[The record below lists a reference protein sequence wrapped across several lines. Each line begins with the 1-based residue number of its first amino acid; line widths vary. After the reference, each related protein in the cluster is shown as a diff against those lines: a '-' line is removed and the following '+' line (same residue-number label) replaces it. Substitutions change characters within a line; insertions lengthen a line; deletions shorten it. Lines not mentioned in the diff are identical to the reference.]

1 MTSNAN
7 SVTRGP
13 SLLSTRKPS
22 STSAGSDLKD
32 GTNFR
37 NSLQINMKGLVGDA
51 VGNMSIS
58 PWSRDV
64 VLAARRGLFIIDL
77 EAPFEVP
84 RFLPQG
90 GTWDVADVQWNP
102 HPSRSEYIVS
112 TSSEKLL
119 IWNLYM
125 SGKTSIQHILHS
137 HYRAITDIN
146 WHTTERDT
154 VVSTGIDSW
163 VWAWDMREPRKP
175 IFGLCAFSSPGTQ
188 VKWNRQNSHILASSH
203 ADKVLIWDR
212 RKGSLPVAT
221 IDAHSSRIY
230 GIDWSQTEPTEIVT
244 CSLDKTIK
252 VWDSKT
258 VTLKTMIRTGYP
270 VWRARSLPFGRGVL
284 SLAQRGETALEMF
297 SLENQGLGP
306 GTSEVPVDSFQGH
319 SDVVKEFVWRK
330 GANNTV
336 FQLITWSKDRTLRF
350 WPVDSDMMRKVGYS
364 RSGSNDSQHQQQP
377 ATSVTTES
385 APRTKSFR
393 NATFPDSS
401 PNTDKLDNNLNPN
414 PISAP
419 IGHRSILAEVRA
431 GGPINSAHQAQPRN
445 RQRTTDSFNVT
456 LQTAPS
462 PPLQSPDIFG
472 SVTPTQT
479 QSTLTA
485 PAVAGISNIE
495 GTVPDSSLGLPGSAN
510 AAGISG
516 GGTMSRGAA
525 GGLKSRARVDALSW
539 LSSVKDSSTS
549 TTAGTATIAIA
560 GVGVDEDK
568 INNETDGANGRRS
581 ASRDGLDSKDSRYRD
596 ESVVQ
601 PVGHS
606 LQDEITTVLSK
617 LPASKVRLEKH
628 DLSLTN
634 SNKKQQRTLTLGL
647 QVPWARSESG
657 SRHHAVGGSG
667 ATYAYSTQSV
677 FLRVTFTF
685 PRNYPYNPENHTD
698 LPLEHPLAR
707 TTTPTVNME
716 YTPLITMK
724 DRAFMLRRLR
734 RIIATLRERQRPCLE
749 ACLRFLVFKDES
761 FVEIAEGDSG
771 GATGHASVRRPGLK
785 TRSSGENGE
794 DLGDSDSSEE
804 DIQRMAEMGN
814 HVGRDD
820 EVTMS
825 MLRDNKNL
833 AEPRTCQGSF
843 GPNGELVCFFRAP
856 PRIMRN
862 AVNTLIS
869 HSRSPARS
877 SEERV
882 DHASFDHDSLN
893 VNTTDGTNALGYTE
907 REAFHQSPA
916 LISDAVR
923 RLSMAARDRDS
934 TSRPGLN
941 VSMANALTLDTIFL
955 TPKVSTVGQSVPDFY
970 SYTYP
975 SSQHAAQTH
984 PSPVQV
990 QAQITRVMTN
1000 LLTFPRHRGRRQSNS
1015 FRSSAG
1021 LNYIGEGKSI
1031 EEDAIGTSQRSY
1043 SALALM
1049 AGSPRRSEVIISNT
1063 TGLVGGDKSVA
1074 EDYIFLPTTF
1084 GEGSNAV
1091 DDGSC
1096 LFNEKGGVL
1105 VQICDSNAA
1114 AARLHGRYDHE
1125 RIFRSIGAL
1134 LATAALSANR
1144 GNKSFDESASCLSL
1158 VKQLLDRLLGDL
1170 RAHKDAQMLAVV
1182 ASVTLQIFYI
1192 PEACHTLLANA
1203 TRSHSTS
1210 ISTRPGS
1217 ALDYFST
1224 IHNHDF
1230 SSKTPTYSSYSPDHP
1245 IRSPVFSTPG
1255 SAHLPS
1261 SPTPIPGTS
1270 TISSRGSWSSIF
1282 SNGRNFMINAPQAI
1296 SYNASATIKPVL
1308 PVRSPPLNPPS
1319 RLAVS
1324 VNKTVNIHQGRPSR
1338 GGGRALQG
1346 RWLLESP
1353 SQSTTWHVWQPG
1365 STSELVTPPSAASKS
1380 WNESST
1386 KPQEAAVSFS
1396 STGHTHRRTFSQ
1408 VASAANADGK
1418 KGAVVYEA
1426 APQEDSRSLAYSN
1439 EELELLLR
1447 HVHFYAEM
1455 LSRWELH
1462 HKRAELLKSITVPG
1476 YESILQEHEF
1486 GLVRMCTNCTA
1497 PLPIGKLG
1505 TSCESCG
1512 NHRVTTKCTVCRLSV
1527 KGLSINCLRCFHV
1540 THISCWNQ
1548 LSVPICPSG
1557 CGCACGPAGTGIMDR
1572 PPPSAMKSRLV
1583 ELMSL

>member
-258 VTLKTMIRTGYP
+258 MTLKTMIRTGYP

-445 RQRTTDSFNVT
+445 RQRTTDSFNIT

-462 PPLQSPDIFG
+462 PPLH
-472 SVTPTQT
+472 
-479 QSTLTA
+479 
-485 PAVAGISNIE
+485 
-495 GTVPDSSLGLPGSAN
+495 AN

-539 LSSVKDSSTS
+539 LSSVKDSST
-549 TTAGTATIAIA
+549 TAGTATIAIA
-560 GVGVDEDK
+560 GVSVDEDK

-761 FVEIAEGDSG
+761 F
-771 GATGHASVRRPGLK
+771 
-785 TRSSGENGE
+785 NGE

-877 SEERV
+877 S
-882 DHASFDHDSLN
+882 
-893 VNTTDGTNALGYTE
+893 YTE

-923 RLSMAARDRDS
+923 RLSLAARDRDS
-934 TSRPGLN
+934 TNRPGLN
-941 VSMANALTLDTIFL
+941 
-955 TPKVSTVGQSVPDFY
+955 
-970 SYTYP
+970 
-975 SSQHAAQTH
+975 TH
-984 PSPVQV
+984 PSPAQV

-1000 LLTFPRHRGRRQSNS
+1000 LLTFPRHRGRRQSN
-1015 FRSSAG
+1015 
-1021 LNYIGEGKSI
+1021 
-1031 EEDAIGTSQRSY
+1031 SQRSY

-1084 GEGSNAV
+1084 
-1091 DDGSC
+1091 
-1096 LFNEKGGVL
+1096 

-1319 RLAVS
+1319 R
-1324 VNKTVNIHQGRPSR
+1324 
-1338 GGGRALQG
+1338 
-1346 RWLLESP
+1346 
-1353 SQSTTWHVWQPG
+1353 QSTTWHIWQPG

-1426 APQEDSRSLAYSN
+1426 APQEDSRSPAYSD

-1486 GLVRMCTNCTA
+1486 GLIRMCTNCTA
-1497 PLPIGKLG
+1497 PLPIGKLD

-1540 THISCWNQ
+1540 THVSCWNQ

-1583 ELMSL
+1583 ELMSH

>member
-258 VTLKTMIRTGYP
+258 MTLKTMIRTGYP

-462 PPLQSPDIFG
+462 PPLH
-472 SVTPTQT
+472 
-479 QSTLTA
+479 
-485 PAVAGISNIE
+485 
-495 GTVPDSSLGLPGSAN
+495 AN

-539 LSSVKDSSTS
+539 LSSVKDSST
-549 TTAGTATIAIA
+549 TAGTATIAIA
-560 GVGVDEDK
+560 GVSVDEDK

-761 FVEIAEGDSG
+761 F
-771 GATGHASVRRPGLK
+771 
-785 TRSSGENGE
+785 NGE

-804 DIQRMAEMGN
+804 DIQHMAEMGN

-825 MLRDNKNL
+825 MLRNNKNL

-877 SEERV
+877 S
-882 DHASFDHDSLN
+882 
-893 VNTTDGTNALGYTE
+893 YTE

-923 RLSMAARDRDS
+923 RLSLAARDRDS
-934 TSRPGLN
+934 T
-941 VSMANALTLDTIFL
+941 T
-955 TPKVSTVGQSVPDFY
+955 
-970 SYTYP
+970 
-975 SSQHAAQTH
+975 QTH
-984 PSPVQV
+984 PSPAQV

-1000 LLTFPRHRGRRQSNS
+1000 LLTFPRHRGRRQSN
-1015 FRSSAG
+1015 
-1021 LNYIGEGKSI
+1021 
-1031 EEDAIGTSQRSY
+1031 SQRSY

-1084 GEGSNAV
+1084 
-1091 DDGSC
+1091 
-1096 LFNEKGGVL
+1096 

-1296 SYNASATIKPVL
+1296 SYNASTTIKPVL

-1324 VNKTVNIHQGRPSR
+1324 G
-1338 GGGRALQG
+1338 
-1346 RWLLESP
+1346 
-1353 SQSTTWHVWQPG
+1353 QSTTWHVWQPG

-1418 KGAVVYEA
+1418 KGAVVFEA
-1426 APQEDSRSLAYSN
+1426 APQEDSRSPAYSD

-1540 THISCWNQ
+1540 THVSCWNQ

-1583 ELMSL
+1583 ELMSH

>member
-258 VTLKTMIRTGYP
+258 MTLKTMIKTGYP

-297 SLENQGLGP
+297 SLENQGSGP

-350 WPVDSDMMRKVGYS
+350 WPVDFDMMRKVGYS

-393 NATFPDSS
+393 NATFSDSS
-401 PNTDKLDNNLNPN
+401 PNIVKLDNNLNPN

-431 GGPINSAHQAQPRN
+431 GGPMKSTHQAQPRN
-445 RQRTTDSFNVT
+445 RQRTNDSFNVT
-456 LQTAPS
+456 LQTAS
-462 PPLQSPDIFG
+462 PPLH
-472 SVTPTQT
+472 V
-479 QSTLTA
+479 
-485 PAVAGISNIE
+485 
-495 GTVPDSSLGLPGSAN
+495 N

-539 LSSVKDSSTS
+539 LSSVKDSST
-549 TTAGTATIAIA
+549 TAGTATIAIA
-560 GVGVDEDK
+560 GVGADEDG
-568 INNETDGANGRRS
+568 INETDGANGRRS
-581 ASRDGLDSKDSRYRD
+581 ASRDGLDSRDSRYGD
-596 ESVVQ
+596 ELAVQ

-628 DLSLTN
+628 DLSLSS

-685 PRNYPYNPENHTD
+685 PRNYPYSPENHTD

-761 FVEIAEGDSG
+761 FVEIAGGGG
-771 GATGHASVRRPGLK
+771 GATGHASVR
-785 TRSSGENGE
+785 
-794 DLGDSDSSEE
+794 
-804 DIQRMAEMGN
+804 
-814 HVGRDD
+814 RDD

-877 SEERV
+877 SEER
-882 DHASFDHDSLN
+882 H
-893 VNTTDGTNALGYTE
+893 TE

-923 RLSMAARDRDS
+923 RLSLAARDRDS
-934 TSRPGLN
+934 T
-941 VSMANALTLDTIFL
+941 T
-955 TPKVSTVGQSVPDFY
+955 
-970 SYTYP
+970 
-975 SSQHAAQTH
+975 QTH
-984 PSPVQV
+984 PSPAQV

-1000 LLTFPRHRGRRQSNS
+1000 LLTFPRHRGRRH
-1015 FRSSAG
+1015 
-1021 LNYIGEGKSI
+1021 
-1031 EEDAIGTSQRSY
+1031 QRSY

-1049 AGSPRRSEVIISNT
+1049 AGSPRRSEVVISNT

-1084 GEGSNAV
+1084 
-1091 DDGSC
+1091 
-1096 LFNEKGGVL
+1096 
-1105 VQICDSNAA
+1105 VQICDLNAA

-1134 LATAALSANR
+1134 LATAALGASR
-1144 GNKSFDESASCLSL
+1144 GNKSVDESASCLSL

-1203 TRSHSTS
+1203 TRSHPTS

-1217 ALDYFST
+1217 ALDYFSA

-1245 IRSPVFSTPG
+1245 IRSPFFSTPG

-1282 SNGRNFMINAPQAI
+1282 SNGKNFMINAPQAI

-1319 RLAVS
+1319 RMA
-1324 VNKTVNIHQGRPSR
+1324 
-1338 GGGRALQG
+1338 
-1346 RWLLESP
+1346 
-1353 SQSTTWHVWQPG
+1353 QPG

-1408 VASAANADGK
+1408 VASAANANGK
-1418 KGAVVYEA
+1418 KGAFVFEV
-1426 APQEDSRSLAYSN
+1426 APQEDSCSLAYSD
-1439 EELELLLR
+1439 EELVLLLR

-1486 GLVRMCTNCTA
+1486 GLVRMCINCTA

-1512 NHRVTTKCTVCRLSV
+1512 NRRVTTKCTVCRLSV
-1527 KGLSINCLRCFHV
+1527 KGLSRNCLRCFHV
-1540 THISCWNQ
+1540 THVSCWNQ

-1557 CGCACGPAGTGIMDR
+1557 CGCVCGPAGTGIINK

-1583 ELMSL
+1583 EPTGH